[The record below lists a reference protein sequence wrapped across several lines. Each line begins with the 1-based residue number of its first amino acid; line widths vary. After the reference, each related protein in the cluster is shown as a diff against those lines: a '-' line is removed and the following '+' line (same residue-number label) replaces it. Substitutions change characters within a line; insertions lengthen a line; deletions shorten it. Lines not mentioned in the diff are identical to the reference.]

1 MGLLDGDLQAIAN
14 SALSPFML
22 DLTVTQVVEGTYVP
36 GTGRTNT
43 ETDYSCKGFVE
54 DDAKR
59 YIDLGLVERGS
70 RVITILQGSLSI
82 TPETGDKITI
92 RSEESSVQ
100 SVAQDPAQATWVLG
114 VSP

>member
-1 MGLLDGDLQAIAN
+1 MGLLDGDIQAIAN

-22 DLTVTQVVEGTYVP
+22 DVTVTQVAEGDYVP

-43 ETDYSCKGFVE
+43 ETDYSCRGFVE

-59 YIDLGLVERGS
+59 YIDLGLVQRGD

-82 TPETGDKITI
+82 TPSDGDKVTI
-92 RSEESSVQ
+92 RSVESTVQ
-100 SVAQDPAQATWVLG
+100 SVSQDPAQATWMLG